1 MKIIL
6 NNIEVPEIQGVPI
19 KTPDFNFI
27 TTKNKAVII
36 KLKSGVFI
44 GTPCTIL
51 QIYSRN
57 LVLVA
62 LKDKKTRI
70 R

>member
-27 TTKNKAVII
+27 TTALFFSKCN
-36 KLKSGVFI
+36 FI
-44 GTPCTIL
+44 VYGCEAKMWIL
-51 QIYSRN
+51 TN
-57 LVLVA
+57 LSL
-62 LKDKKTRI
+62 I
-70 R
+70 